1 MCWAISERY
10 KEQNWGLEV
19 ANEELRTS
27 LANSSKE
34 ISKSKIENARLT
46 KKLRQVSEQND
57 ILTTQ
62 VQKAAGASE
71 STKLRHEQDMQAL
84 RRTIANLQRENI
96 GYKEQVHSLTNE
108 LDIQRTKLSLRSV
121 ISDGTNH
128 EEKDKVIE
136 PIKTLEIVPQTST
149 STPIISNNPN
159 LELTTTKQSLT
170 HAHRMIN
177 NLRTSLHKEKQEKHE
192 LKKLLSDSQEAIE
205 LLQHDIGNFSTVPR
219 NRTKNSTRIER
230 KSPRRTKAASVKASM
245 AAATAATEKL
255 SYPDVQLA
263 RDVTDEESYSDTE
276 FEEVMDDSASE
287 KSYDPHT
294 LDDASYMS
302 NHAGMKSLGSE
313 LENSLAVQVHPSP
326 ANASSDQG
334 TEVKVGGDRVNQIEL
349 PYSTRERVS
358 RSVGTETIGL
368 ASELSQHLLD
378 HHHVQPV
385 TRQRT
390 LSTSILEPLSVPP
403 NPSNNIFVDS
413 AMQYLDGVKPIVRQR
428 TLSTSRLKPLSAA
441 PVESNGINTAMQ
453 HLGEVQPIPRQTTL
467 STSALQPLSLPPI
480 ESNSITVDTAVQHLG
495 EVQLDPT
502 QSALSVSTLEPL
514 SVAPVGSDSTSIQT
528 SRQHVDE
535 AMPVSYQQTLST
547 STLEPLSL
555 PPTPI
560 DLITYQ
566 TIGQNLAPQ
575 NMEPLPRQPT
585 LSTSTF
591 EPLDVPPTISDSIA
605 CQTNQHTKEAKPI
618 MRQRDLITSSL
629 QPTTATP
636 GSTTSQTAA
645 QITVYDTVVQRSFN
659 NHDDLGELEE
669 EKPSWPLNAFKL
681 RIQPPMD
688 DEFDNE
694 AKHTQYPED
703 MFRASA
709 EWSSTPALSFGITP
723 VCSFEVDMDHHN
735 QEREAA
741 SAAAEQKPERMASSG
756 QVELIAAVNAGVQVM
771 DHEFPKDD
779 RPAGLAIVYKNNDI
793 NIQLERDPIETVDSA
808 TSPID
813 GYFPIDIPSPRYVA
827 GPNGEQM
834 MTRKEAEALATAYI
848 ADALSKDKAQF
859 SSERLAWEQGRL
871 LKGSPMSFLSAPPR
885 PERPPSPMLVAKTKK
900 PPVAPKMH
908 LTPSLKPSISTP
920 VPSMNKGLRSK
931 ASISSIRSSMSKRS
945 ITSSNNNETKEDYG
959 HVIIRKG
966 STSILPSASTSLASS
981 PTESMNEHSLHRRP
995 SLLSQHSFSLTS
1007 SSPTNLSVITAITK
1021 TMIGDWL
1028 WKHTRRTVGGG
1039 ISEHRHRRFFWV
1051 HPYTRI
1057 LYWSTVEPG
1066 VDGSEVLAKSGK

>member
-1 MCWAISERY
+1 
-10 KEQNWGLEV
+10 
-19 ANEELRTS
+19 
-27 LANSSKE
+27 
-34 ISKSKIENARLT
+34 
-46 KKLRQVSEQND
+46 
-57 ILTTQ
+57 
-62 VQKAAGASE
+62 
-71 STKLRHEQDMQAL
+71 
-84 RRTIANLQRENI
+84 
-96 GYKEQVHSLTNE
+96 
-108 LDIQRTKLSLRSV
+108 
-121 ISDGTNH
+121 
-128 EEKDKVIE
+128 
-136 PIKTLEIVPQTST
+136 
-149 STPIISNNPN
+149 
-159 LELTTTKQSLT
+159 
-170 HAHRMIN
+170 MIN

-245 AAATAATEKL
+245 AATAATEKL

-263 RDVTDEESYSDTE
+263 GDITDEASYSDTQ

-302 NHAGMKSLGSE
+302 NHAGMKSLESE

-326 ANASSDQG
+326 ANASSDCD
-334 TEVKVGGDRVNQIEL
+334 TEVKVEGLCVNQIEL
-349 PYSTRERVS
+349 PNSSRERVS

-368 ASELSQHLLD
+368 TSELSQHLLG

-390 LSTSILEPLSVPP
+390 LSTSMLEPLSVPP
-403 NPSNNIFVDS
+403 NPSNNIFDDS
-413 AMQYLDGVKPIVRQR
+413 AMQYLEGVKPMVRQR
-428 TLSTSRLKPLSAA
+428 TLSTSTLEPLSAA
-441 PVESNGINTAMQ
+441 PVESNGINTAVQHLGELQSLPRQRTLSTFGLEPLSAAPIESNSAAMDYFSMQHLGDVKPVVRQRTLSISTMEPLSEPPAESKSKPIHTAMQ

-502 QSALSVSTLEPL
+502 QRALSVSTLEPL
-514 SVAPVGSDSTSIQT
+514 SVAPVESNSTSIQT

-560 DLITYQ
+560 DLNTYQ
-566 TIGQNLAPQ
+566 TIGRNLAPHS
-575 NMEPLPRQPT
+575 MEPLPRQPA

-591 EPLDVPPTISDSIA
+591 EPLDVPPAISDSIA

-629 QPTTATP
+629 QPTSATP
-636 GSTTSQTAA
+636 GSTASQTAA
-645 QITVYDTVVQRSFN
+645 QVTVYDTVAQRSIN
-659 NHDDLGELEE
+659 NHDELGDLEE
-669 EKPSWPLNAFKL
+669 EKSSWPLNAFKF
-681 RIQPPMD
+681 RVQPPMD
-688 DEFDNE
+688 DDLDNE

-709 EWSSTPALSFGITP
+709 EWPSTSALSFGTTP
-723 VCSFEVDMDHHN
+723 VCSYEVDMDHRN
-735 QEREAA
+735 QEREAAA

-756 QVELIAAVNAGVQVM
+756 QVDLIPAVNAGVQVM
-771 DHEFPKDD
+771 DQEFPKDD
-779 RPAGLAIVYKNNDI
+779 RPAGLAIVYNNDDV

-813 GYFPIDIPSPRYVA
+813 GYFPTDIPSPRYVA

-920 VPSMNKGLRSK
+920 VPSMNKGLRSTT
-931 ASISSIRSSMSKRS
+931 SISSIRSSMSKRS
-945 ITSSNNNETKEDYG
+945 ITSSHNNETKEDYG
-959 HVIIRKG
+959 HVVIRKG

-981 PTESMNEHSLHRRP
+981 PTEGMNEHSLHRRP